1 MLRTL
6 GQSGVTSSED
16 LIDRLR
22 LDDADACGYCLLHI
36 DDLVD
41 IANEDT
47 GPEGQERAKAQTQGA
62 KNGR

>member
-1 MLRTL
+1 MLRKL

-47 GPEGQERAKAQTQGA
+47 GPEGQQRANSA
-62 KNGR
+62 KPGS